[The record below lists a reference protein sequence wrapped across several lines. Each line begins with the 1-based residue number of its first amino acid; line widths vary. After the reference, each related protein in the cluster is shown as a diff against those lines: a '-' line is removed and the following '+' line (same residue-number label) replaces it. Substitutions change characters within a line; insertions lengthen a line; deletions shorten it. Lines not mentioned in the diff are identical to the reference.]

1 MANII
6 PLISAEQINFRLHEI
21 GQDISA
27 IYSGKS
33 LVLVCILK
41 GSFIFTADLA
51 RHINIPISIDFL
63 GTKSY
68 EGSESSGIVQITHDL
83 TSSIKDKNVLII
95 EDIIDTGLTITH
107 ILNLLKLREPESIR
121 ICSLLHKPARTKVPV
136 KIDFRGF
143 TIDDQF
149 VVGYGLDYDEQYRNL
164 PFIGSIRK

>member
-33 LVLVCILK
+33 LILVCILK

-68 EGSESSGIVQITHDL
+68 EGSESSGIVQIT
-83 TSSIKDKNVLII
+83 
-95 EDIIDTGLTITH
+95 
-107 ILNLLKLREPESIR
+107 ILKAESPR
-121 ICSLLHKPARTKVPV
+121 L
-136 KIDFRGF
+136 
-143 TIDDQF
+143 
-149 VVGYGLDYDEQYRNL
+149 
-164 PFIGSIRK
+164 